1 MTVEANMT
9 VLTIGEIAKQ
19 SGIGVE
25 TVRYYE
31 RKGLLPEPPRRPSGY
46 RQYPPETID
55 QIRFILRSKQLG
67 FTLKEI
73 KGLLNLRLDSTA
85 TRSDVREQAHAKVA
99 DIEER
104 ILDLQHMRDSL
115 KALIEQCHGDGVAR
129 GCPIIKAMQG
139 NTISDIKNDNPNE

>member
-85 TRSDVREQAHAKVA
+85 TRSDVREQAHIKVA

-104 ILDLQHMRDSL
+104 ILDLQRMRDSL
-115 KALIEQCHGDGVAR
+115 KALIEQCHGDGVAS

-139 NTISDIKNDNPNE
+139 NTIPDEKNENPNE